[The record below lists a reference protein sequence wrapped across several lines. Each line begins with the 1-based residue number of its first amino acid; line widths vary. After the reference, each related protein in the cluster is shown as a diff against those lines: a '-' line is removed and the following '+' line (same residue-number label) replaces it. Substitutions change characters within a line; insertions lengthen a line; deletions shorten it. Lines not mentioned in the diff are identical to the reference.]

1 MRSPSIQKTAA
12 VSLLLHL
19 TILVLSVVLINFS
32 KNVVMPSPYTV
43 SLVSSYAGRSSGESV
58 QKAEEPKSTAVEK
71 AKSPEVSKE
80 VSKEVTK
87 TDKKADE
94 KRIEDI
100 MSELSAK
107 DRLKRNAELRK
118 KMAAISVKG
127 SSAKSGGKPSEKA
140 GPVGSGGASYNDIIG
155 AEIGAQIIYP
165 ETGESQLAT
174 HVLVRILKDGTIQIK
189 NIEKKSGN
197 ILFDRAAISAITKA
211 SPVSPPPNEMEVV
224 LQLHPYGGK

>member
-1 MRSPSIQKTAA
+1 MRGPSLQKTAA
-12 VSLLLHL
+12 VSVLLHL
-19 TILVLSVVLINFS
+19 TILILSVVLINYS
-32 KNVVMPSPYTV
+32 KNVVMPSPYIV
-43 SLVSSYAGRSSGESV
+43 NLVGPFRGRSSGESV
-58 QKAEEPKSTAVEK
+58 PRVEEPKSTAVEK
-71 AKSPEVSKE
+71 AKSPEESK
-80 VSKEVTK
+80 VVTK

-94 KRIEDI
+94 KRIKDI

-107 DRLKRNAELRK
+107 NRLKRNSELRK

-127 SSAKSGGKPSEKA
+127 SSAKSGGKSSEKA
-140 GPVGSGGASYNDIIG
+140 ASTGGGGASYNDIIG

-197 ILFDRAAISAITKA
+197 ILFDRAAISAINKA
-211 SPVSPPPNEMEVV
+211 SPVSPPSNEMEVV